1 MLRMLFVALLKPS
14 KLLLKSTTRK
24 SALFAISL
32 LQIKIF
38 ACIRTELQL
47 TTNVLIMDNR
57 YVFVLKLAKISKKH
71 SEGEE
76 LLLNIF
82 FFLLFIFLT
91 KKIIYIKLRVI
102 LILHMIKINNI
113 NFQYPSFD
121 ALLLLIPSLLE
132 LFLLKSEVND

>member
-1 MLRMLFVALLKPS
+1 
-14 KLLLKSTTRK
+14 
-24 SALFAISL
+24 
-32 LQIKIF
+32 
-38 ACIRTELQL
+38 
-47 TTNVLIMDNR
+47 MDNR